1 MGCHEGLKS
10 SLRSLAVR
18 PSEIYLLVFFIHVSQ
33 SISRRSFV
41 DHSRNAIAIPPAS
54 TLTKLCQSFFSCTS
68 LSVSSKA
75 LHCALTRKIY
85 PCQCHV
91 LPSKEDLSSSRGNIQ
106 FSIFASSFTPAA
118 SVTTKDISF
127 YSRAVVRTT
136 RDQIRYSPFLRP
148 CRVPLS
154 SDCRFHPRRAGMR
167 SPEGYSL

>member
-33 SISRRSFV
+33 SISRRSSV

-91 LPSKEDLSSSRGNIQ
+91 LPSKEDLSSSRSNIQ
-106 FSIFASSFTPAA
+106 FSIFASSSRQRPESKRKIFHFTQWQRSGRLATKYGILRFSALAGCHFHQIADIVPAEPA
-118 SVTTKDISF
+118 
-127 YSRAVVRTT
+127 
-136 RDQIRYSPFLRP
+136 
-148 CRVPLS
+148 
-154 SDCRFHPRRAGMR
+154 
-167 SPEGYSL
+167 